1 MSTTLSKQYR
11 KKCNTVVPNLVQATP
26 IMGTIVQEII
36 KRCKNAK
43 ERYFQ
48 TKCEESERL
57 DKSFLDQRN
66 EKRII

>member
-1 MSTTLSKQYR
+1 ML
-11 KKCNTVVPNLVQATP
+11 PNLVQATP

-36 KRCKNAK
+36 KRCKNAN